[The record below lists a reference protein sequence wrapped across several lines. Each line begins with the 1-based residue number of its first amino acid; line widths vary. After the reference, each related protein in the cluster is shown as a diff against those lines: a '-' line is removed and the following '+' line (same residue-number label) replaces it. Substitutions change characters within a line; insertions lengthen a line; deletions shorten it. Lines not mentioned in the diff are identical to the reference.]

1 MADADKPE
9 VVRPADDVSCRLEQG
24 LPWDGITSYRTTD
37 LVLYSA
43 EDLTAL
49 AASLEARGLDVRDGP
64 RWIDETEWFRIAEP
78 QWYWRFQVGREGPY
92 DDPEPEVAVLLA
104 AVEAL
109 DPPTREA
116 WAGCSQRVFDLAYDC
131 GTSPFSVRHDL
142 SPGTL
147 SRLAAAGG
155 LLRITLYALDP
166 SEIRPAE
173 PGAAPDPARDIG
185 SGSS

>member
-24 LPWDGITSYRTTD
+24 SPSDGTTSYRTTD
-37 LVLYSA
+37 LVLFST

-49 AASLEARGLDVRDGP
+49 AAALEARGLDVRN
-64 RWIDETEWFRIAEP
+64 RALWLDETEWERIAEP
-78 QWYWRFQVGREGPY
+78 QWYWRFQAGGEESHNH
-92 DDPEPEVAVLLA
+92 PEPEVAAMLA

-109 DPPTREA
+109 DPPARAA
-116 WAGCSQRVFDLAYDC
+116 WAACSQRVFDLAYDC
-131 GTSPFSVRHDL
+131 GTKPYSVRHDL
-142 SPGTL
+142 SVGTL

-166 SEIRPAE
+166 SEVRPAE
-173 PGAAPDPARDIG
+173 PG
-185 SGSS
+185 SGADGGGR